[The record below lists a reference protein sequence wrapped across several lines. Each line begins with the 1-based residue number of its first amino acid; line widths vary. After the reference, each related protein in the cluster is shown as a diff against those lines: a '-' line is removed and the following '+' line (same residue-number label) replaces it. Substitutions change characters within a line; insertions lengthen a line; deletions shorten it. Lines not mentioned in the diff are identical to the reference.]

1 VKACFN
7 AIENNKSLIF
17 VAGNMINL
25 HPKQSNTW
33 TSSIIIGVL
42 GYAFVM
48 LFGYFISSTP
58 DKLIV
63 KPIVPVVQE
72 MEVKLE
78 APPEEAGSGDDAG
91 NSMMSEAVRN
101 LIASTESARVNEE
114 VNYTG
119 DENRTGNAG
128 AQGAQSAAS
137 YEQQM
142 RDQLMTN
149 HTDHSAGAATSPDR
163 STSNNNNK
171 ATEQGGNTSYS
182 GPVTATFT
190 LSGRSIKQAPK
201 PTYKCKGAGTVVIN
215 ITVDEWGKVTQAKI
229 DESRSSKDACLS
241 AESVAYAQRWL
252 FSGSSSKA
260 QSGTISFTFSAQ

>member
-1 VKACFN
+1 
-7 AIENNKSLIF
+7 
-17 VAGNMINL
+17 MINL

-72 MEVKLE
+72 MEVELEE
-78 APPEEAGSGDDAG
+78 APAEQGGNDDAG

-119 DENRTGNAG
+119 NETRTGNAG
-128 AQGAQSAAS
+128 SQGAQNATN
-137 YEQQM
+137 YEKQM
-142 RDQLMTN
+142 REQLMTN
-149 HTDHSAGAATSPDR
+149 HTDHSAGAANPSDR
-163 STSNNNNK
+163 ASSNNNSK

-215 ITVDEWGKVTQAKI
+215 ITVDEWGKVVSAKM
-229 DESRSSKDACLS
+229 DEARSSKDACLS
-241 AESVAYAQRWL
+241 SESVAYAQRWL

>member
-1 VKACFN
+1 VNPRNN
-7 AIENNKSLIF
+7 ARENNKSLIF
-17 VAGNMINL
+17 VAGNMIKL

-72 MEVKLE
+72 MEVELE
-78 APPEEAGSGDDAG
+78 APPEEAGGGEDVGTSK
-91 NSMMSEAVRN
+91 MSEAVRN

-119 DENRTGNAG
+119 NENRNGNAG
-128 AQGAQSAAS
+128 SQGSQSALN
-137 YEQQM
+137 YDKQM
-142 RDQLMTN
+142 RDQLLTN
-149 HTDHSAGAATSPDR
+149 HTDHSAGTANPADR
-163 STSNNNNK
+163 SSSNSNNNS
-171 ATEQGGNTSYS
+171 TEQGGNTSYS

-215 ITVDEWGKVTQAKI
+215 ITVDEWGKVVSAKM
-229 DESRSSKDACLS
+229 DEARSSKDACLS
-241 AESVAYAQRWL
+241 SESVAYAQRWL
-252 FSGSSSKA
+252 FSASGSKA

>member
-1 VKACFN
+1 
-7 AIENNKSLIF
+7 
-17 VAGNMINL
+17 MIKL
-25 HPKQSNTW
+25 HPKHSNTW

-48 LFGYFISSTP
+48 LFGYFISSSP
-58 DKLIV
+58 DRLIV
-63 KPIVPVVQE
+63 KPIVPAVQE
-72 MEVKLE
+72 MEVELEE
-78 APPEEAGSGDDAG
+78 APAEQGGEEDAG

-119 DENRTGNAG
+119 NENRSGNAG
-128 AQGAQSAAS
+128 EQGAQSAAN
-137 YEQQM
+137 YEKQM

-149 HTDHSAGAATSPDR
+149 HTDHSAGAASNPDR

-171 ATEQGGNTSYS
+171 TTEQGGNTSYS

-190 LSGRSIKQAPK
+190 LTGRSIKQAPK
-201 PTYKCKGAGTVVIN
+201 PTYKCKGSGTVVIN
-215 ITVDEWGKVTQAKI
+215 ITVDEWGKVVSAKI
-229 DESRSSKDACLS
+229 DEARSSKDGCLS
-241 AESVAYAQRWL
+241 SESVAYAQRWL
-252 FSGSSSKA
+252 FSGASSKA

>member
-1 VKACFN
+1 
-7 AIENNKSLIF
+7 
-17 VAGNMINL
+17 MIKL
-25 HPKQSNTW
+25 HPKQANTW
-33 TSSIIIGVL
+33 ASSISIGVL

-72 MEVKLE
+72 MEVELE
-78 APPEEAGSGDDAG
+78 APPEDIGGGEDAG
-91 NSMMSEAVRN
+91 NSKMSERVRN
-101 LIASTESARVNEE
+101 LIASSESARVNEE

-119 DENRTGNAG
+119 NETRNGNAG
-128 AQGAQSAAS
+128 SQGSQSALNYAK
-137 YEQQM
+137 QM
-142 RDQLMTN
+142 NDQLLTN
-149 HTDHSAGAATSPDR
+149 HTDHSAGAAAATERTS
-163 STSNNNNK
+163 SNNNNN

-190 LSGRSIKQAPK
+190 LGGRSIKQSPK

-215 ITVDEWGKVTQAKI
+215 IAVDEWGKVVSAKV
-229 DESRSSKDACLS
+229 DEAKSSRDACLS
-241 AESVAYAQRWL
+241 SESVAYALRWL
-252 FSGSSSKA
+252 FSSGSSKA

>member
-1 VKACFN
+1 
-7 AIENNKSLIF
+7 
-17 VAGNMINL
+17 MIKL

-72 MEVKLE
+72 MEVELE
-78 APPEEAGSGDDAG
+78 APPEEAGGGDDAG
-91 NSMMSEAVRN
+91 NSKMSESVRN

-119 DENRTGNAG
+119 NENRTGNAG
-128 AQGAQSAAS
+128 AQGSQSALNYAK
-137 YEQQM
+137 QM
-142 RDQLMTN
+142 SDQLLTS
-149 HTDHSAGAATSPDR
+149 HADHSTGAANPTDR
-163 STSNNNNK
+163 STSNHNNN

-182 GPVTATFT
+182 GPVTASFT
-190 LSGRSIKQAPK
+190 LTGRSIKQAPK

-215 ITVDEWGKVTQAKI
+215 ITVDEWGKVVSAKL

-241 AESVAYAQRWL
+241 SESVAYAQRWL

>member
-1 VKACFN
+1 
-7 AIENNKSLIF
+7 
-17 VAGNMINL
+17 MIKL

-72 MEVKLE
+72 MEVELEE
-78 APPEEAGSGDDAG
+78 APAEQGGGEDAG
-91 NSMMSEAVRN
+91 NSKMSEAVRN
-101 LIASTESARVNEE
+101 LIASSESERVDDE

-119 DENRTGNAG
+119 NENRNGNAG
-128 AQGAQSAAS
+128 SQGSQSALRF
-137 YEQQM
+137 EKQM
-142 RDQLMTN
+142 RDQLMTS
-149 HTDHSAGAATSPDR
+149 HTDHSAGAAASPVR
-163 STSNNNNK
+163 STSNNNNN

-190 LSGRSIKQAPK
+190 LTGRSIKQAPK
-201 PTYKCKGAGTVVIN
+201 PTYKCKGSGTVVIN
-215 ITVDEWGKVTQAKI
+215 ITVDEWGKVVSAKI
-229 DESRSSKDACLS
+229 DETRSSKDGCLS
-241 AESVAYAQRWL
+241 SESVAYAQRWL
-252 FSGSSSKA
+252 FSTGGSKA

>member
-1 VKACFN
+1 
-7 AIENNKSLIF
+7 
-17 VAGNMINL
+17 MINL

-72 MEVKLE
+72 MEVELEE
-78 APPEEAGSGDDAG
+78 APAEQGGNDDAG

-101 LIASTESARVNEE
+101 LIASTESARVNKE

-119 DENRTGNAG
+119 NETRTGNAG
-128 AQGAQSAAS
+128 SQGAQSATN
-137 YEQQM
+137 YEKQM

-215 ITVDEWGKVTQAKI
+215 ITVDEWGKVVSAKM
-229 DESRSSKDACLS
+229 DEARSSKDACLS
-241 AESVAYAQRWL
+241 AESVAYAQRWMTSRQTL
-252 FSGSSSKA
+252 GQYGKNY
-260 QSGTISFTFSAQ
+260 GLTKGLI

>member
-1 VKACFN
+1 
-7 AIENNKSLIF
+7 
-17 VAGNMINL
+17 MIKL
-25 HPKQSNTW
+25 HPKHSNTW

-48 LFGYFISSTP
+48 LFGYFISSSP
-58 DKLIV
+58 DRLIV
-63 KPIVPVVQE
+63 KPIVPAVQE
-72 MEVKLE
+72 MEVELEE
-78 APPEEAGSGDDAG
+78 APAEHGGEEDAG

-119 DENRTGNAG
+119 NENRSGNAG
-128 AQGAQSAAS
+128 EQGAQSAAN
-137 YEQQM
+137 YEKQM

-149 HTDHSAGAATSPDR
+149 HTDHSAGAASNPDR

-171 ATEQGGNTSYS
+171 TTEQGGNTSYS

-190 LSGRSIKQAPK
+190 LTGRSIKQAPK
-201 PTYKCKGAGTVVIN
+201 PTYKCKGSGTVVIN
-215 ITVDEWGKVTQAKI
+215 ITVDEWGKVVSAKI
-229 DESRSSKDACLS
+229 DEARSSKDGCLS
-241 AESVAYAQRWL
+241 SESVAYAQRWL
-252 FSGSSSKA
+252 FSGASSKA

>member
-1 VKACFN
+1 
-7 AIENNKSLIF
+7 
-17 VAGNMINL
+17 MIKL

-72 MEVKLE
+72 MEVELEE
-78 APPEEAGSGDDAG
+78 APAEQGGGEDAG
-91 NSMMSEAVRN
+91 NSKMSEAVRN
-101 LIASTESARVNEE
+101 LIASSESERVDDE

-119 DENRTGNAG
+119 NENRNGNAG
-128 AQGAQSAAS
+128 SQGSQSALS
-137 YEQQM
+137 FEKQM

-163 STSNNNNK
+163 STSNNNNN

-190 LSGRSIKQAPK
+190 LTGRSIKQAPK
-201 PTYKCKGAGTVVIN
+201 PTYKCKGSGTVVIN
-215 ITVDEWGKVTQAKI
+215 ITVDEWGKVVSAKI
-229 DESRSSKDACLS
+229 DEGRSSKDGCLS
-241 AESVAYAQRWL
+241 SESVAYAQRWL
-252 FSGSSSKA
+252 FSTAGSKA

>member
-1 VKACFN
+1 
-7 AIENNKSLIF
+7 
-17 VAGNMINL
+17 MIKL

-33 TSSIIIGVL
+33 TSSIIIGLL

-72 MEVKLE
+72 MEVELE
-78 APPEEAGSGDDAG
+78 APPEESGAGEDAG
-91 NSMMSEAVRN
+91 NSKMSEAVRN
-101 LIASTESARVNEE
+101 LIASTESAKVNEE

-119 DENRTGNAG
+119 NENRTGNAG
-128 AQGAQSAAS
+128 TQGSQSAMNYAK
-137 YEQQM
+137 QM
-142 RDQLMTN
+142 SDQLLTS
-149 HTDHSAGAATSPDR
+149 HTDHSAGAVNPSDR
-163 STSNNNNK
+163 QTSNNTNSS
-171 ATEQGGNTSYS
+171 TEQGGNTSYS

-215 ITVDEWGKVTQAKI
+215 ITVDEWGKVASAKI

-241 AESVAYAQRWL
+241 SESIAYAQRWL
-252 FSGSSSKA
+252 FSSSSSKA
-260 QSGTISFTFSAQ
+260 QTGTISFTFSAQ

>member
-1 VKACFN
+1 
-7 AIENNKSLIF
+7 
-17 VAGNMINL
+17 MIKL
-25 HPKQSNTW
+25 HPKHSNTW

-48 LFGYFISSTP
+48 LFGYFISSSP
-58 DKLIV
+58 DRLIV
-63 KPIVPVVQE
+63 KPIVPAVQE
-72 MEVKLE
+72 MEVELEE
-78 APPEEAGSGDDAG
+78 APAEQGGEEDAG

-119 DENRTGNAG
+119 NENRSGNAG
-128 AQGAQSAAS
+128 EQGAQSAAN
-137 YEQQM
+137 YEKQM

-149 HTDHSAGAATSPDR
+149 HTDHSAGAASNPDR

-190 LSGRSIKQAPK
+190 LTGRSIKQAPK
-201 PTYKCKGAGTVVIN
+201 PTYKCKGSGTVVIN
-215 ITVDEWGKVTQAKI
+215 ITVDEWGKVVSAKI
-229 DESRSSKDACLS
+229 DEARSSKDGCLS
-241 AESVAYAQRWL
+241 SESVAYAQRWL
-252 FSGSSSKA
+252 FSGASSKA
-260 QSGTISFTFSAQ
+260 QAGTISFTFSAQ

>member
-1 VKACFN
+1 
-7 AIENNKSLIF
+7 
-17 VAGNMINL
+17 
-25 HPKQSNTW
+25 
-33 TSSIIIGVL
+33 
-42 GYAFVM
+42 
-48 LFGYFISSTP
+48 
-58 DKLIV
+58 
-63 KPIVPVVQE
+63 
-72 MEVKLE
+72 MEVELEE
-78 APPEEAGSGDDAG
+78 APSEQGGNDEAG

-119 DENRTGNAG
+119 NETRTGNAG
-128 AQGAQSAAS
+128 SQGAQNATN
-137 YEQQM
+137 YEKQM
-142 RDQLMTN
+142 REQLMTN

-215 ITVDEWGKVTQAKI
+215 ITVDEWGKVVSAKM
-229 DESRSSKDACLS
+229 DEARSSKDACLS
-241 AESVAYAQRWL
+241 SESVAYAQRWL

>member
-1 VKACFN
+1 L
-7 AIENNKSLIF
+7 E
-17 VAGNMINL
+17 
-25 HPKQSNTW
+25 
-33 TSSIIIGVL
+33 
-42 GYAFVM
+42 
-48 LFGYFISSTP
+48 
-58 DKLIV
+58 
-63 KPIVPVVQE
+63 
-72 MEVKLE
+72 E
-78 APPEEAGSGDDAG
+78 APAEQGGEEDAG
-91 NSMMSEAVRN
+91 DSQMSEAVRN

-119 DENRTGNAG
+119 DENKTGNAG
-128 AQGAQSAAS
+128 EQGAQSAAN
-137 YEQQM
+137 YEKQM

-149 HTDHSAGAATSPDR
+149 HTDHSAGLATSPER
-163 STSNNNNK
+163 SSSNNNNK

-190 LSGRSIKQAPK
+190 LTGRSIKQAPK

-215 ITVDEWGKVTQAKI
+215 ITVDEWGKVVSAKM
-229 DESRSSKDACLS
+229 DEARSSKDACLS

>member
-1 VKACFN
+1 
-7 AIENNKSLIF
+7 
-17 VAGNMINL
+17 MIKL

-33 TSSIIIGVL
+33 TSSILIGVL

-72 MEVKLE
+72 MEVELE
-78 APPEEAGSGDDAG
+78 APPEDVGGGDDAG
-91 NSMMSEAVRN
+91 NSKMSEAVRN

-119 DENRTGNAG
+119 NENRSGNAG
-128 AQGAQSAAS
+128 AQGSQSATN
-137 YEQQM
+137 YEKQL
-142 RDQLMTN
+142 RDQLLTN
-149 HTDHSAGAATSPDR
+149 HTDHSAGAANPSER
-163 STSNNNNK
+163 STSNNNNN

-182 GPVTATFT
+182 GPVTASFT

-215 ITVDEWGKVTQAKI
+215 ITVDEWGKVVSAKM
-229 DESRSSKDACLS
+229 DEARSSKDACLS
-241 AESVAYAQRWL
+241 SESVAYAQRWL

>member
-1 VKACFN
+1 VKPRFN

-17 VAGNMINL
+17 VAVNMIKL

-33 TSSIIIGVL
+33 TTSIIIGVL

-48 LFGYFISSTP
+48 LFGYFISSSP
-58 DKLIV
+58 DRLIV

-72 MEVKLE
+72 MEVELEE
-78 APPEEAGSGDDAG
+78 APAEQGGEEDAG
-91 NSMMSEAVRN
+91 DSQMSEAVRN

-119 DENRTGNAG
+119 DENKTGNAG
-128 AQGAQSAAS
+128 EQGAQSAAN
-137 YEQQM
+137 YEKQM

-149 HTDHSAGAATSPDR
+149 HTDHSAGLATSPER
-163 STSNNNNK
+163 SSSNNNNK

-190 LSGRSIKQAPK
+190 LTGRSIKQAPK

-215 ITVDEWGKVTQAKI
+215 ITVDEWGKVVSAKM
-229 DESRSSKDACLS
+229 DEARSSKDACLS

>member
-1 VKACFN
+1 MNPRNN
-7 AIENNKSLIF
+7 ARENNKSLIF
-17 VAGNMINL
+17 VAGNMIKL

-72 MEVKLE
+72 MEVELE
-78 APPEEAGSGDDAG
+78 APPEEAGGGEDVG
-91 NSMMSEAVRN
+91 NSKMSEAVRN

-119 DENRTGNAG
+119 NENRNGNAG
-128 AQGAQSAAS
+128 SQGSQSALN
-137 YEQQM
+137 YDKQM
-142 RDQLMTN
+142 RDQLLTN
-149 HTDHSAGAATSPDR
+149 HTDHSAGAANPADR
-163 STSNNNNK
+163 SSSNSNNNS
-171 ATEQGGNTSYS
+171 TEQGGNTSYS

-215 ITVDEWGKVTQAKI
+215 ITVDEWGKVVSAKM
-229 DESRSSKDACLS
+229 DEARSSKDACLS
-241 AESVAYAQRWL
+241 SESVAYAQRWL
-252 FSGSSSKA
+252 FSASGNKA

>member
-1 VKACFN
+1 
-7 AIENNKSLIF
+7 
-17 VAGNMINL
+17 
-25 HPKQSNTW
+25 
-33 TSSIIIGVL
+33 
-42 GYAFVM
+42 
-48 LFGYFISSTP
+48 
-58 DKLIV
+58 
-63 KPIVPVVQE
+63 
-72 MEVKLE
+72 MEVELEE
-78 APPEEAGSGDDAG
+78 APAEQGGEEDAG
-91 NSMMSEAVRN
+91 DSQMSEAVRN

-119 DENRTGNAG
+119 DENKTGNAG
-128 AQGAQSAAS
+128 EQGAQSAAN
-137 YEQQM
+137 YEKQM

-149 HTDHSAGAATSPDR
+149 HTDHSAGLATSPER
-163 STSNNNNK
+163 SSSNNNNK

-190 LSGRSIKQAPK
+190 LTGRSIKQAPK

-215 ITVDEWGKVTQAKI
+215 ITVDEWGKVVSAKM
-229 DESRSSKDACLS
+229 DEARSSKDACLS

>member
-1 VKACFN
+1 
-7 AIENNKSLIF
+7 
-17 VAGNMINL
+17 MIKL

-33 TSSIIIGVL
+33 TSSIIIGLL

-72 MEVKLE
+72 MEVELE
-78 APPEEAGSGDDAG
+78 APPEEAGGGEDVG
-91 NSMMSEAVRN
+91 NSKMSDAVRN

-119 DENRTGNAG
+119 NENRTGNAG
-128 AQGAQSAAS
+128 AQGSQSAMNYAK
-137 YEQQM
+137 QM
-142 RDQLMTN
+142 SDQLLTN
-149 HTDHSAGAATSPDR
+149 HTDHSAGVANPTER
-163 STSNNNNK
+163 STSSNNSNSS
-171 ATEQGGNTSYS
+171 TEQGGNTSYS

-190 LSGRSIKQAPK
+190 LSGRSVKQAPK

-215 ITVDEWGKVTQAKI
+215 ITVDEWGKVVNAKL
-229 DESRSSKDACLS
+229 DETRSSKDACLS
-241 AESVAYAQRWL
+241 SESVAYALRWL

>member
-1 VKACFN
+1 
-7 AIENNKSLIF
+7 
-17 VAGNMINL
+17 MIKL
-25 HPKQSNTW
+25 HPKHSNTW

-48 LFGYFISSTP
+48 LFGYFISTSP
-58 DKLIV
+58 DRLIV
-63 KPIVPVVQE
+63 KPIVPALQE
-72 MEVKLE
+72 MEVELEE
-78 APPEEAGSGDDAG
+78 APAEQGGEEDAG

-119 DENRTGNAG
+119 NENRSGNAG
-128 AQGAQSAAS
+128 EKGAQSAAN
-137 YEQQM
+137 YEKQM

-149 HTDHSAGAATSPDR
+149 HTDHSAGVATSPDR

-171 ATEQGGNTSYS
+171 TTEQGGNTSYS

-190 LSGRSIKQAPK
+190 LTGRSIKQAPK
-201 PTYKCKGAGTVVIN
+201 PTYKCKGSGTVVIN
-215 ITVDEWGKVTQAKI
+215 ITVDEWGKVVSAKI
-229 DESRSSKDACLS
+229 DEARSSKDGCLS
-241 AESVAYAQRWL
+241 SESVAYAQRWL
-252 FSGSSSKA
+252 FSGASSKT

>member
-1 VKACFN
+1 
-7 AIENNKSLIF
+7 
-17 VAGNMINL
+17 MINL

-72 MEVKLE
+72 MEVELEE
-78 APPEEAGSGDDAG
+78 APAEQSGNDDDG

-101 LIASTESARVNEE
+101 LIASTESASVNEE

-137 YEQQM
+137 YEKQM

-149 HTDHSAGAATSPDR
+149 HADHSAGAATSPDR

-171 ATEQGGNTSYS
+171 TTEQGGNTSYS

-201 PTYKCKGAGTVVIN
+201 PTYKCKGSGTVVIN
-215 ITVDEWGKVTQAKI
+215 ITVDEWGKVVSAKI
-229 DESRSSKDACLS
+229 DEARSSKDGCLS
-241 AESVAYAQRWL
+241 SESVAYAQRWL
-252 FSGSSSKA
+252 FSSGGSKA

>member
-1 VKACFN
+1 
-7 AIENNKSLIF
+7 
-17 VAGNMINL
+17 MIKL
-25 HPKQSNTW
+25 HPKHSNTW

-48 LFGYFISSTP
+48 LFGYFISSSP
-58 DKLIV
+58 DRLIV
-63 KPIVPVVQE
+63 KPIVPAVQE
-72 MEVKLE
+72 MEVELEE
-78 APPEEAGSGDDAG
+78 APAEQGGEEDAG

-119 DENRTGNAG
+119 NENRSGNAG
-128 AQGAQSAAS
+128 EQGAQSAAN
-137 YEQQM
+137 YEKQM

-149 HTDHSAGAATSPDR
+149 HTDHSAGVATSPDR

-171 ATEQGGNTSYS
+171 TTEQGGNTSYS

-190 LSGRSIKQAPK
+190 LTGRSIKQAPK
-201 PTYKCKGAGTVVIN
+201 PTYKCKGSGTVVIN
-215 ITVDEWGKVTQAKI
+215 ITVDEWGKVVSAKI
-229 DESRSSKDACLS
+229 DEARSSKDGCLS
-241 AESVAYAQRWL
+241 SESVAYAQRWL
-252 FSGSSSKA
+252 FSGASSKA

>member
-1 VKACFN
+1 
-7 AIENNKSLIF
+7 
-17 VAGNMINL
+17 MIKL

-33 TSSIIIGVL
+33 TSSILIGVL

-58 DKLIV
+58 DKLVV

-72 MEVKLE
+72 MEVELE
-78 APPEEAGSGDDAG
+78 APPEEAGGGDDAG
-91 NSMMSEAVRN
+91 NSKMSESVRN

-119 DENRTGNAG
+119 DETRTGNAG
-128 AQGAQSAAS
+128 AQGSQSALNYAK
-137 YEQQM
+137 QM
-142 RDQLMTN
+142 SDQLLTN
-149 HTDHSAGAATSPDR
+149 HTDHSAGTANPTDR
-163 STSNNNNK
+163 STSNNNNNT
-171 ATEQGGNTSYS
+171 TEQGGNTSYS

-190 LSGRSIKQAPK
+190 LSGRSVKQAPK
-201 PTYKCKGAGTVVIN
+201 PTYKCRGAGTVVIN
-215 ITVDEWGKVTQAKI
+215 ITVDEWGKVVSAKL

-241 AESVAYAQRWL
+241 SESVAYAQRWL

>member
-1 VKACFN
+1 MNQGIN

-17 VAGNMINL
+17 VAGNMIKL

-33 TSSIIIGVL
+33 TSSVTIGVL

-72 MEVKLE
+72 MEVELEE
-78 APPEEAGSGDDAG
+78 APAEQGGGDDGG

-101 LIASTESARVNEE
+101 LIASTESAQVNEE

-119 DENRTGNAG
+119 NENRAGNAG
-128 AQGAQSAAS
+128 AQGAQSATN
-137 YEQQM
+137 YEKQM
-142 RDQLMTN
+142 RDQLLTN
-149 HTDHSAGAATSPDR
+149 HTDHSAGTATSPER
-163 STSNNNNK
+163 SSSNNNNK

-190 LSGRSIKQAPK
+190 LTGRSIKQAPK

-215 ITVDEWGKVTQAKI
+215 ITVDEWGKVVSAKM

-241 AESVAYAQRWL
+241 SESIAYAQRWL

>member
-1 VKACFN
+1 
-7 AIENNKSLIF
+7 
-17 VAGNMINL
+17 M
-25 HPKQSNTW
+25 
-33 TSSIIIGVL
+33 
-42 GYAFVM
+42 M

-72 MEVKLE
+72 MEVELEE
-78 APPEEAGSGDDAG
+78 APAEQGGNDEAG

-119 DENRTGNAG
+119 NETRTGNAG
-128 AQGAQSAAS
+128 SQGAQNATN
-137 YEQQM
+137 YEKQM
-142 RDQLMTN
+142 REQLMTN

-215 ITVDEWGKVTQAKI
+215 ITVDEWGKVVSAKM
-229 DESRSSKDACLS
+229 DEARSSKDACLS
-241 AESVAYAQRWL
+241 SESVAYAQRWL

>member
-1 VKACFN
+1 
-7 AIENNKSLIF
+7 
-17 VAGNMINL
+17 
-25 HPKQSNTW
+25 
-33 TSSIIIGVL
+33 
-42 GYAFVM
+42 
-48 LFGYFISSTP
+48 
-58 DKLIV
+58 
-63 KPIVPVVQE
+63 
-72 MEVKLE
+72 
-78 APPEEAGSGDDAG
+78 
-91 NSMMSEAVRN
+91 MMSEALRN
-101 LIASTESARVNEE
+101 LIASTESAQVNEE

-119 DENRTGNAG
+119 NENRTGNAG
-128 AQGAQSAAS
+128 AQGAQSAAN
-137 YEQQM
+137 YEKQM

-215 ITVDEWGKVTQAKI
+215 ITVDEWGKVVSAKM
-229 DESRSSKDACLS
+229 DEARSSKDACLS
-241 AESVAYAQRWL
+241 SESVAYAQRWL

>member
-1 VKACFN
+1 
-7 AIENNKSLIF
+7 
-17 VAGNMINL
+17 MIKL

-33 TSSIIIGVL
+33 TPSIIIAVL

-48 LFGYFISSTP
+48 LFGYFISSSP

-72 MEVKLE
+72 MEVELE
-78 APPEEAGSGDDAG
+78 APPEEAAVGNDAG
-91 NSMMSEAVRN
+91 NSKMSEAVRN
-101 LIASTESARVNEE
+101 LIASSESARVNEE

-119 DENRTGNAG
+119 NDNRSGNAG
-128 AQGAQSAAS
+128 EQGAQSAAN
-137 YEQQM
+137 YEKEI

-149 HTDHSAGAATSPDR
+149 HIDHSAGATSNPDR

-190 LSGRSIKQAPK
+190 LTGRSIKQAPK
-201 PTYKCKGAGTVVIN
+201 PTYKCKSAGTVVIN
-215 ITVDEWGKVTQAKI
+215 ITVDEWGKVVSAKL
-229 DESRSSKDACLS
+229 DEARSTKDACLS
-241 AESVAYAQRWL
+241 SESVAYAQRWL
-252 FSGSSSKA
+252 FSGGSSKA
-260 QSGTISFTFSAQ
+260 QTGTISFTFSAQ

>member
-1 VKACFN
+1 
-7 AIENNKSLIF
+7 
-17 VAGNMINL
+17 MIKL

-72 MEVKLE
+72 MEVELEE
-78 APPEEAGSGDDAG
+78 APAEQGGNDDEG

-101 LIASTESARVNEE
+101 LIASTESARVSEE

-119 DENRTGNAG
+119 EENRTGNAG
-128 AQGAQSAAS
+128 AQGAESAVK
-137 YEQQM
+137 YDKQT

-163 STSNNNNK
+163 SSSNNNNK

-190 LSGRSIKQAPK
+190 LTGRSIKQAPK

-215 ITVDEWGKVTQAKI
+215 ITVDEWGKVSQAKI

-252 FSGSSSKA
+252 FSGSASKA